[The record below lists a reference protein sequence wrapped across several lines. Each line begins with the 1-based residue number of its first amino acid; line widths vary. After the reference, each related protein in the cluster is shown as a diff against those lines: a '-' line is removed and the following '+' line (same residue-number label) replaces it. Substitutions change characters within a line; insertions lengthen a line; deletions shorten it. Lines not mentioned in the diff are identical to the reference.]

1 MKMKSKLCGSLV
13 AVLAAASLAA
23 CGSDSSAESTS
34 SIHWET
40 IPQTTEASSEASTE
54 EETSGEL
61 PAGTYRSEL
70 TGEPISEDLKDQR
83 PVAIMVD
90 NEKTA
95 LPHYGTAKAD
105 IVYELMNSTAN
116 DRITRLMCVYKDWQ
130 GDDSAEQ
137 IGSIRSTRPTNII
150 LCAEYN
156 AVLCH
161 DGGPFYNDPYFEE
174 GIVEHF
180 SGNFPRVSNGKDI
193 EFTEYVTKDS
203 LVSRFESTGYSTT
216 YNENAPSRDSH
227 FTFADYGTTVDL
239 SETGGDNVVD
249 ATDIKLPFKH
259 NSSELKY
266 NEETGL
272 YDYYDYGELHKD
284 ADTEDTMSFTNV
296 ILQDCSFT
304 QYDENGYLI
313 YNCIGLDQGW
323 YITGGK
329 AMPITWEK
337 ADEKDITK
345 YYDADHNEI
354 QINQGKTYISLVPS
368 DGWDSLTLN

>member
-1 MKMKSKLCGSLV
+1 MKMRSKLCGSLV
-13 AVLAAASLAA
+13 VVLAAASLAA
-23 CGSDSSAESTS
+23 CGSGSSAESTS
-34 SIHWET
+34 SLHWET
-40 IPQTTEASSEASTE
+40 IPQATEAASEAATE
-54 EETSGEL
+54 NNNSGEL
-61 PAGTYRSEL
+61 PQGTYRSEL

-83 PVAIMVD
+83 PIAVMVD

-130 GDDSAEQ
+130 GDNSADQ

-150 LCAEYN
+150 LCTEYN

-174 GIVEHF
+174 GVVEHF
-180 SGNFPRVSNGKDI
+180 SGNFPRVNNGKDI

-203 LVSRFESTGYSTT
+203 LVSRFKSTGYSTT
-216 YNENAPSRDSH
+216 YNDNAPSRDSH

-239 SETGGDNVVD
+239 SQTGGDKVVD
-249 ATDIKLPFKH
+249 AADIKLPFKH

-284 ADTEDTMSFTNV
+284 ADTGDTLSFTNV

-368 DGWDSLTLN
+368 DGWDKLTLN